1 MSWQR
6 GAGPVGLGGLKTAW
20 RQLSLETKHKLQG
33 LVGGIEPT
41 GKVRAQR
48 WGEGGGKKGGER
60 LCQVLGEWAA
70 AA

>member
-1 MSWQR
+1 MRQSINFKAWQ
-6 GAGPVGLGGLKTAW
+6 
-20 RQLSLETKHKLQG
+20 
-33 LVGGIEPT
+33 GGIEPT